1 MARSVVVGVDGSS
14 CSAGAADWTAR
25 EASLRR
31 LPLRVVHV
39 SPWSRADLADLWPY
53 RPEALP
59 GCPAAA
65 ITCRCPRLRVEAVRL
80 TGCPVPALTAE
91 TGPCGSRQYRGADVR
106 PDEVALGID
115 ARDRRMWR
123 SVSRAKR
130 LAPVACARAVHAW
143 EPPCP
148 ADGWMPF
155 AVGSLPGG
163 RRPGGRA
170 GADAVRRPAPV
181 AGEVPANTGPEGRAA
196 VHGGCCLGPGVDA
209 NGTARG
215 GSAGHGTRPGRRCC
229 APRKVSLRC
238 RALTACPKSVSR
250 GEADGTSLRASP
262 RSNGR

>member
-1 MARSVVVGVDGSS
+1 MARRVVVGVDGSS

-106 PDEVALGID
+106 PDGVALGVD
-115 ARDRRMWR
+115 ARD
-123 SVSRAKR
+123 
-130 LAPVACARAVHAW
+130 
-143 EPPCP
+143 P
-148 ADGWMPF
+148 ADVAVCF
-155 AVGSLPGG
+155 AF
-163 RRPGGRA
+163 
-170 GADAVRRPAPV
+170 
-181 AGEVPANTGPEGRAA
+181 
-196 VHGGCCLGPGVDA
+196 
-209 NGTARG
+209 
-215 GSAGHGTRPGRRCC
+215 
-229 APRKVSLRC
+229 
-238 RALTACPKSVSR
+238 
-250 GEADGTSLRASP
+250 
-262 RSNGR
+262 